1 MRRNGA
7 GASPKTFAPF
17 QQTLIEKESEGSL
30 EKVVEESYPTGE
42 NLHMVLLE
50 FYPLGQPSKLEREV
64 SDTLLF
70 EGGCAVSESSK
81 LDRTFQIIL
90 KTMVDT
96 GQAPHYTELASEL
109 GVTLEEG
116 RKALHQLFTPNFVG
130 WLFPNTDLIVTFP
143 PFSNL
148 PTQYRITIEGQ
159 QKWFA
164 Q

>member
-1 MRRNGA
+1 
-7 GASPKTFAPF
+7 
-17 QQTLIEKESEGSL
+17 L
-30 EKVVEESYPTGE
+30 EV
-42 NLHMVLLE
+42 N
-50 FYPLGQPSKLEREV
+50 PLGQASKLKREV

-70 EGGCAVSESSK
+70 EGGCAMSESSK

-96 GQAPHYTELASEL
+96 GQAPHYTELAAEL
-109 GVTLEEG
+109 GVTPEEG
-116 RKALHQLFTPNFVG
+116 REALHQVFTPNFVG
-130 WLFPNTDLIVTFP
+130 WLFPNTDLVATFP